1 MSDFKIANRYAQ
13 ALIQQATADNKLD
26 VIAKDMQTIYDTC
39 QSSKDLRNVLSNPI
53 INGSQKLSALKA
65 IFKNLDKLT
74 VNLITLV
81 CSKNRENI
89 LADIADT
96 FIAAYRAHQGI
107 QKVNIESAVAA
118 DEKTLQSIKKYV
130 MDKTGAK
137 DIEMHTT
144 INPSVIGGLVI
155 KFGDN
160 LLDTSIAAKIR
171 NLKKELN
178 IA

>member
-13 ALIQQATADNKLD
+13 ALIQQAQADNKLD
-26 VIAKDMQTIYDTC
+26 AIAKDMQTIFDTC

-65 IFKNLDKLT
+65 IFKTLDPLS

-81 CSKNRENI
+81 CEKNRENI
-89 LADIADT
+89 LASIADT
-96 FIAAYRAHQGI
+96 FIMAYRAHQGI
-107 QKVNIESAVAA
+107 QKVNVESAVAA

-137 DIEMHTT
+137 DIEMHTS
-144 INPSVIGGLVI
+144 INPAVIGGLVI

-160 LLDTSIAAKIR
+160 LLDTSIAAKLR